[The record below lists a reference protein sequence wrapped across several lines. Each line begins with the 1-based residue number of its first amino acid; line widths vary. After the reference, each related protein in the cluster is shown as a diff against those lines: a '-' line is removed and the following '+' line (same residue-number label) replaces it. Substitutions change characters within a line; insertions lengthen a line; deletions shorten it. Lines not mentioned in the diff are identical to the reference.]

1 MKAKDLMYMLHR
13 SSISLALQD
22 IQLIDEHPEEIDPTS
37 PPEELVQ
44 ESIERYIKGS
54 SIHAERNRVPIVKG
68 NQLKQITANQLEA
81 EVNEGAWGYISSPG
95 CDLYLWFKSIEDAEE
110 FIQQQIKG
118 VINQVGI
125 IDTNTDTVKQSRL
138 QKPFIDE
145 QEA

>member
-13 SSISLALQD
+13 SNISLALQD

-54 SIHAERNRVPIVKG
+54 SIHAERNRVTIVKG
-68 NQLKQITANQLEA
+68 NQLKQITTNQLEA

-95 CDLYLWFKSIEDAEE
+95 CDLSAPM
-110 FIQQQIKG
+110 IK
-118 VINQVGI
+118 
-125 IDTNTDTVKQSRL
+125 
-138 QKPFIDE
+138 
-145 QEA
+145 